1 MQRIGR
7 SKKSADI
14 DQISVMP
21 PRPIEIRL
29 ATKADIPDLLS
40 LAALA
45 EREDQ
50 MGRFPHTSK
59 ETLTRSLF
67 APGAF
72 CGALVAD
79 RNGPIVGVAHFHHFW
94 PAVIPQPIL
103 ALDDLYVVEDYRS
116 EGIGSRLIKGL
127 CKLAIEFDCSHLD
140 FTVRRNNRGALRF
153 YRKLGAIVFSDIRY
167 CRYDRKAM
175 QKLAEQLAP
184 D

>member
-1 MQRIGR
+1 MP
-7 SKKSADI
+7 SKQPSK
-14 DQISVMP
+14 
-21 PRPIEIRL
+21 PIEIRL
-29 ATKADIPDLLS
+29 ATKADIADLLS

-45 EREDQ
+45 DREDG

-79 RNGPIVGVAHFHHFW
+79 MDGPIVAVAHFHHFW

-103 ALDDLYVVEDYRS
+103 ALDDLYVVDDYRS
-116 EGIGSRLIKGL
+116 VGIGSRLIKAL
-127 CKLAIEFDCSHLD
+127 CKLAIEYDCSHLD